1 MAETLPK
8 HYIIAGLFFSLLIL
22 GVFYSL
28 NLVKNGSIGD
38 GSDSN
43 PTFMADGQLGE
54 LNRTFNNVDQLTSN
68 ITELKKKVVRLRP
81 ENTLDI
87 ISLPVAFVQTAWATM
102 KVMIGMFDFM
112 DGAFAGLSSIL
123 GVPEWIVSMISLFV
137 IVLLVFGVL
146 AVIFGKEV

>member
-1 MAETLPK
+1 MAETLPR
-8 HYIIAGLFFSLLIL
+8 HYIIAGIFFSLLIL

-38 GSDSN
+38 GSDAN
-43 PTFMADGQLGE
+43 PTFMADGQITE
-54 LNRTFNNVDQLTSN
+54 LNRTFNNVDHLTTN
-68 ITELKKKVVRLRP
+68 ITELKTKVVGLRP

-112 DGAFAGLSSIL
+112 DTAFAGLSAFL
-123 GVPEWIVSMISLFV
+123 GVPTWIISIISLFV
-137 IVLLVFGVL
+137 IIILVFGVL